1 MLEITKAPPIRI
13 SVLAAEIIY
22 QLRSAGQKVQD
33 KHKVMIEMHF
43 PHSSSIS
50 A

>member
-22 QLRSAGQKVQD
+22 QLRSAGAKGEGQAQSGYR
-33 KHKVMIEMHF
+33 F
-43 PHSSSIS
+43 
-50 A
+50 